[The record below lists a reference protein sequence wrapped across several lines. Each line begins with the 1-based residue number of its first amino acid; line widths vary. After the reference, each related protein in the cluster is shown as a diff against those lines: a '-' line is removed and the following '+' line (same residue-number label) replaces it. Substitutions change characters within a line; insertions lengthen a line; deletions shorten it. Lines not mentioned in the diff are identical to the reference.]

1 MFSHIL
7 IAHDLSLES
16 DIALQRA
23 AQLANQH
30 HARLTLL
37 HVVEGHPDSKAL
49 AELQAAAERVLGERL
64 AAYSHCQADVVL
76 RSGQAAQVTLE
87 VASDIGA
94 DLLVVGGHHK
104 GRPELFS
111 GTNLE
116 RLARHCGMPLLLAR
130 CEQVAP
136 YQRAIVALDQSLC
149 GCQALRSAVC
159 LIPSDA
165 ELLGIN
171 IFDSSGRRDA
181 RQAGE
186 QLEIQQGLLQHM
198 VEDECDQL
206 PARQKPV
213 RVEVIP
219 GTLAGSLDERI
230 REERPQL
237 LALGQ
242 HSRSR
247 LSEALLGSLPIHYLR
262 QPPCDV
268 LLVK

>member
-1 MFSHIL
+1 MLSHIL

-30 HARLTLL
+30 QARLTLL
-37 HVVEGHPDSKAL
+37 HVVEGNLHEKAL
-49 AELQAAAERVLGERL
+49 DELRNAAEQVLGERL
-64 AAYSHCQADVVL
+64 STYSHCRADVLL
-76 RSGQAAQVTLE
+76 RNGQAAQVTLE
-87 VASDIGA
+87 VARDIGA

-130 CEQVAP
+130 SEPVTP
-136 YQRAIVALDQSLC
+136 YQRAMVALDQSLC
-149 GCQALRSAVC
+149 GCQALRTTVG
-159 LIPSDA
+159 LLPGDA
-165 ELLGIN
+165 DLLGVN
-171 IFDSSGRRDA
+171 VVDNSGRRDA
-181 RQAGE
+181 RQAAA
-186 QLEIQQGLLQHM
+186 QLDIQQGLLEHM
-198 VEDECDQL
+198 VSDECAQL
-206 PARQKPV
+206 PARQAPV
-213 RVEVIP
+213 RVQVIP
-219 GTLAGSLDERI
+219 GTLAGSLDDKI